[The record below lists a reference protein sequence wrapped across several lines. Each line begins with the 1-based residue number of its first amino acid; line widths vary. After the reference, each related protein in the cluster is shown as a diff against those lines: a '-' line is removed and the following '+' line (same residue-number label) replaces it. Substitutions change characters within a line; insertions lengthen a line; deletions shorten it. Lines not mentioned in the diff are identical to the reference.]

1 MILILDDQH
10 QWSFQKEK
18 PLVFLIQHP
27 FIIVSTQRWENL
39 TNIFLCL
46 EPNHITILEGSVQ
59 YYFEIPMH
67 ICIRKLYFL
76 TAVNFSFAYCNSSS
90 EGLASEGWRLNLI
103 DTGLFVF
110 CFVFFFNVGFF
121 HYVCFVNTLSLKLSL
136 VNITILG
143 CLCHLQVDWSGEF
156 YPCFLHLNQFR
167 FLPSAWK

>member
-27 FIIVSTQRWENL
+27 FITVSTQRRENL

-46 EPNHITILEGSVQ
+46 EPNHIPILEGSVQ

-67 ICIRKLYFL
+67 ICIRKLNFL

-110 CFVFFFNVGFF
+110 CCCFFQCRLFSLFMF
-121 HYVCFVNTLSLKLSL
+121 HKYPLLETIACKHHYSGLLVPSSGWLIRGILSMFCS
-136 VNITILG
+136 
-143 CLCHLQVDWSGEF
+143 S
-156 YPCFLHLNQFR
+156 
-167 FLPSAWK
+167 

>member
-59 YYFEIPMH
+59 YCFEIPMH
-67 ICIRKLYFL
+67 ICIRKLNFL

-110 CFVFFFNVGFF
+110 CFVFFFQCRLFSLCMF
-121 HYVCFVNTLSLKLSL
+121 RKYPLLETIACKHHYSGLLVPSSGWLIRGILSMFS
-136 VNITILG
+136 
-143 CLCHLQVDWSGEF
+143 S
-156 YPCFLHLNQFR
+156 
-167 FLPSAWK
+167 S